1 MTKRFSSCI
10 SSGVSKRYFQE
21 ILDQNWKKSRLL
33 CVGLDSD
40 VTKLPK
46 GETQLS
52 FNQKIIEATSDLV
65 AAYKPNIAFY
75 ESEGVKGFE
84 ALRKTIA
91 FILENAPHV
100 LVLLDAKRGDIGNTN
115 EAYAK
120 AAFEELKADAIT
132 LHPYMGRESLQPFLN
147 YAEKGC
153 FILCRTSNPG
163 AKEFQDVNVDDEPLY
178 LKVAKQVSQQW
189 NKNNNCG
196 LVVGATCPEELQAV
210 RKAAPD
216 LPFLVPGVGAQG
228 GDWKTTVKLGT
239 NADGGGLL
247 INLSRS
253 VIFASN
259 GVDFATAARNA
270 VLQTAK

>member
-1 MTKRFSSCI
+1 MRRTFR
-10 SSGVSKRYFQE
+10 E
-21 ILDQNWKKSRLL
+21 ILDQNWKKHRLL

-40 VTKLPK
+40 VAKLPK
-46 GETQLS
+46 GETQFS
-52 FNQKIIEATSDLV
+52 FNQKIVEATSDLV

-75 ESEGVKGFE
+75 ESEGVKGLE
-84 ALRKTIA
+84 ALQKTVA
-91 FILENAPHV
+91 FILETAPHV

-115 EAYAK
+115 DAYAK
-120 AAFEELKADAIT
+120 AAFEEIKADAIT

-163 AKEFQDVNVDDEPLY
+163 AKEFQDIKTDGEPLY

-228 GDWKTTVKLGT
+228 GDWETTVKLGAS
-239 NADGGGLL
+239 ADGGGLL

-259 GVDFATAARNA
+259 GIDFATAARNA
-270 VLQTAK
+270 ILQTVK